1 MASQD
6 KDEESSPR
14 WASQTRP
21 WDAILEA
28 IREQLPSLDSD
39 SSSSDCGPEELFI
52 FQRDQTA
59 LIPDLSEDLAEE
71 PARAWLATAA
81 RPPEPG
87 VVPVE
92 FTAEPWSK
100 WGPKTRGPAS
110 LQGRDADGPVET
122 CGEAC
127 SLLRVPEDTPM
138 WQEGSRG
145 AVSFSTQGPRRGPH
159 GEATFSPWECDL
171 KTEPPGAASR
181 AHWGTDSTAHR
192 ALRRERRK
200 MIEKDILHKVTWD
213 ARGPACRDHSPVE
226 EAPCA
231 AGAAGLRQETPPEG
245 PREGPPV
252 LSLKELE
259 EWDLDHILQS
269 LAGQEGSRGDRAP
282 RATWW
287 AADRLGREPL
297 LPGRCLLTHLRTP
310 CSRRPGA
317 GETSASHSLCPLC
330 GTGHGL
336 AASIRSI
343 LGGALDV
350 EFSFHLKN
358 LIRSA
363 PRESGFQAEQGL
375 TLAESRQ
382 LRSPAEPPT
391 IFIDL
396 RPSEPSDP
404 SSSLSSSS
412 SDSEEEE
419 EATVALRDQQGPA
432 KQESPS
438 SRRLRDCTG
447 KSQLLQQ
454 LRAFREGTAQ
464 PNLPATGGPSVQKAQ
479 VPEDSASSATGR
491 KQHIPAWAEQ
501 QSTQARHP
509 GGGPRALGDTLGPGT
524 AREALVPPLGQ
535 LQLRPG
541 PDGRRSWAE

>member
-14 WASQTRP
+14 WASQTGP

-28 IREQLPSLDSD
+28 VREQLPSLDSD

-59 LIPDLSEDLAEE
+59 LIPDLSEELAEE

-81 RPPEPG
+81 GPPE
-87 VVPVE
+87 
-92 FTAEPWSK
+92 
-100 WGPKTRGPAS
+100 
-110 LQGRDADGPVET
+110 
-122 CGEAC
+122 
-127 SLLRVPEDTPM
+127 
-138 WQEGSRG
+138 
-145 AVSFSTQGPRRGPH
+145 
-159 GEATFSPWECDL
+159 
-171 KTEPPGAASR
+171 
-181 AHWGTDSTAHR
+181 
-192 ALRRERRK
+192 
-200 MIEKDILHKVTWD
+200 
-213 ARGPACRDHSPVE
+213 
-226 EAPCA
+226 
-231 AGAAGLRQETPPEG
+231 
-245 PREGPPV
+245 
-252 LSLKELE
+252 ELE

-269 LAGQEGSRGDRAP
+269 LAGQEGGRGDRAP

-287 AADRLGREPL
+287 AADRLGRDHTLPNNQDRLMEQLIL
-297 LPGRCLLTHLRTP
+297 LCATHSRAPSAWKVPADTP
-310 CSRRPGA
+310 QDTMQQEA
-317 GETSASHSLCPLC
+317 
-330 GTGHGL
+330 
-336 AASIRSI
+336 RS
-343 LGGALDV
+343 
-350 EFSFHLKN
+350 
-358 LIRSA
+358 RSA
-363 PRESGFQAEQGL
+363 PREPGFQAELGL

-438 SRRLRDCTG
+438 SRCLRDCTG

-464 PNLPATGGPSVQKAQ
+464 PNLPATGGPSVQKSQ

-501 QSTQARHP
+501 QSTQARRP

-535 LQLRPG
+535 L
-541 PDGRRSWAE
+541 

>member
-14 WASQTRP
+14 WASQTGP

-28 IREQLPSLDSD
+28 VREQLPSLDSD
-39 SSSSDCGPEELFI
+39 SSS
-52 FQRDQTA
+52 
-59 LIPDLSEDLAEE
+59 
-71 PARAWLATAA
+71 
-81 RPPEPG
+81 
-87 VVPVE
+87 
-92 FTAEPWSK
+92 
-100 WGPKTRGPAS
+100 
-110 LQGRDADGPVET
+110 
-122 CGEAC
+122 
-127 SLLRVPEDTPM
+127 
-138 WQEGSRG
+138 
-145 AVSFSTQGPRRGPH
+145 
-159 GEATFSPWECDL
+159 
-171 KTEPPGAASR
+171 
-181 AHWGTDSTAHR
+181 
-192 ALRRERRK
+192 
-200 MIEKDILHKVTWD
+200 
-213 ARGPACRDHSPVE
+213 
-226 EAPCA
+226 
-231 AGAAGLRQETPPEG
+231 
-245 PREGPPV
+245 
-252 LSLKELE
+252 ELE

-269 LAGQEGSRGDRAP
+269 LAGQEGGRGDRAP

-287 AADRLGREPL
+287 AADRLGRGLTLNARAHMHPHKQL
-297 LPGRCLLTHLRTP
+297 LPGPLNKIGSALKPTMSSLLLSPHGPKHTDHTLPNNQDRLMEQLILLCATHSRAPSAWKVPADTP
-310 CSRRPGA
+310 QDTMQQEA
-317 GETSASHSLCPLC
+317 
-330 GTGHGL
+330 
-336 AASIRSI
+336 RS
-343 LGGALDV
+343 
-350 EFSFHLKN
+350 
-358 LIRSA
+358 RSA
-363 PRESGFQAEQGL
+363 PREPGFQAELGL

-464 PNLPATGGPSVQKAQ
+464 PNLPATGGPSVQKSQ

-501 QSTQARHP
+501 QSTQARRP

-535 LQLRPG
+535 L
-541 PDGRRSWAE
+541 

>member
-14 WASQTRP
+14 WAFQTGP

-28 IREQLPSLDSD
+28 VREQLPSLDSD

-59 LIPDLSEDLAEE
+59 LIPDLSEELAEE

-81 RPPEPG
+81 GPPEPD

-100 WGPKTRGPAS
+100 GGPKTRGSAS
-110 LQGRDADGPVET
+110 LQGRDPDGPVES

-138 WQEGSRG
+138 WQEGNRG
-145 AVSFSTQGPRRGPH
+145 AVPFSTQGPPRGPH
-159 GEATFSPWECDL
+159 GEATFSPWECNL
-171 KTEPPGAASR
+171 KTEAPGAASR
-181 AHWGTDSTAHR
+181 ARWGTDSTAHR
-192 ALRRERRK
+192 ALQRERRK

-213 ARGPACRDHSPVE
+213 ARGPACRDQSPVE
-226 EAPCA
+226 EAPSA
-231 AGAAGLRQETPPEG
+231 VGVAGLRPETPPEG
-245 PREGPPV
+245 PQEGPPV

-282 RATWW
+282 TATWW
-287 AADRLGREPL
+287 AADRLGPDHILPNSQDRLMEQLIL
-297 LPGRCLLTHLRTP
+297 LCATHSRAPSAWKVPADTP
-310 CSRRPGA
+310 QDTMQQEA
-317 GETSASHSLCPLC
+317 
-330 GTGHGL
+330 
-336 AASIRSI
+336 RS
-343 LGGALDV
+343 
-350 EFSFHLKN
+350 
-358 LIRSA
+358 RSA
-363 PRESGFQAEQGL
+363 PREPGFQAELGL

-404 SSSLSSSS
+404 GSVESSSLSSSS

-454 LRAFREGTAQ
+454 LRAFRKGTAQ
-464 PNLPATGGPSVQKAQ
+464 PNLLATGGPSGQKAQ
-479 VPEDSASSATGR
+479 VPEDPASSATGR
-491 KQHIPAWAEQ
+491 KQHIPAGAEQ
-501 QSTQARHP
+501 QSTQARCP
-509 GGGPRALGDTLGPGT
+509 GGGPRALGDAPGPGT
-524 AREALVPPLGQ
+524 AREALVPPLDQ
-535 LQLRPG
+535 L
-541 PDGRRSWAE
+541 